1 MRTQFR
7 IVIIP
12 LSILML
18 LIGLGT
24 QQAND
29 SFTEVD
35 WTGDNPTGPSLQAYT
50 PRTPFTVDGNDT
62 FSIQGFSGSG
72 TEANPYVIDDVLISV
87 SPGVFGITIRNTDAY
102 FVINNSRIV
111 GSQGGGVFLDNATNG
126 KIRNSSFELLDLCIQ
141 IQYSDNCSVEYSKLE
156 NVGLG
161 VYIILSDW
169 FIFKS
174 NIISGTSRAAL
185 TFAGAGNSTVS
196 NNIITDIDFISG
208 LAGIHIAGSGNTTFT
223 DNIISRVTSSSGIG
237 GVYFQEGDGHIIANN
252 TLTYGDGQTAMLYV
266 YKSNWTD
273 IRQNSIDVTSG
284 SGLSLQDFHHGRI
297 RNNTV
302 SRSSYEGIYAISSV
316 ENLIVNNTIYGCGHE
331 AIRIHDLCAR
341 NEIYNNKFG
350 WSGWGI
356 ARDTGL
362 TGIDIDHWDDSAGV
376 GNSWSDYIGPGV
388 RTIFDS
394 AGAVDNY
401 PTTWSDNSLPTISSP
416 DNITIAWNQESV
428 INWSI
433 SDNYPYTYQLFVE
446 DSLVEEGYWFSGF
459 HEEMVTGFSEGLYNF
474 TLSLEDA
481 AGNSVSDTVF
491 VSIEDSDPPN
501 VDSPDDIIYEQGS
514 SGNDI
519 VWTLGDRNPG
529 FYRVEGN
536 GTTVGDTVWTNG
548 TITVDIDDFT
558 PGTYN
563 HTIVVLDQYGNE
575 AKDTVFVIV
584 EDTTPPLVV
593 TSGDFSYNVG
603 TTGHEITWTL
613 GDLNPHEYRIDG
625 NGSTI
630 GWTAWAN
637 GTVTLGI
644 DGHSVGIYN
653 HTISVVDDYGNIATD
668 TIFVTVTEDTTV
680 PEVDVPSGIDYEQ
693 GELNNEINWTVGDI
707 NPSTYSV
714 VGNGTTVSDIAWTNG
729 TITLNVDGLSPGV
742 YNHTIIVIDAYGNQ
756 ARSTVFVTVH
766 DTVDPDLDS
775 PPDLFYEQ
783 GSDSNAI
790 NWTVGDRNPGI
801 YRIDGNATTLV
812 WTAWTNGTISMNVD
826 GLALGTYNFT
836 ITILDLSDNSVQ
848 DTVYVIV
855 EDTTLPSLDSPIDV
869 EYEIGET
876 GNTITW
882 TVSDLNPDFYELY
895 VNELLNETAPWSGS
909 SIVIDIDG
917 LSIGQHNFTLVVF
930 DTSGL
935 PAIDVVQVT
944 VSEIPTTTISTTTTP
959 STTTTTTST
968 SPTDTT
974 TTTSGTT
981 TPTGTQM
988 ELPLESI
995 VLILG
1000 AAGAVVVLI
1009 VIIRI
1014 KKN

>member
-12 LSILML
+12 FSILML
-18 LIGLGT
+18 LIVLGT
-24 QQAND
+24 PQVND

-35 WTGDNPTGPSLQAYT
+35 WTGENPTGPSLLAYT
-50 PRTPFTVDGNDT
+50 PRIPFTVDGNDT

-87 SPGVFGITIRNTDAY
+87 SPGIFGITIRNTDAY
-102 FVINNSRIV
+102 FVINNSRVV

-126 KIRNSSFELLDLCIQ
+126 KIRNCSFELLDLCIQ

-156 NVGLG
+156 NVGQG

-169 FIFKS
+169 FLFKS
-174 NIISGTSRAAL
+174 NIISGTSYAAL
-185 TFAGAGNSTVS
+185 TLLGAGNSTVS
-196 NNIITDIDFISG
+196 NNIITDIDLISG
-208 LAGIHIAGSGNTTFT
+208 GAGIRIAGSGNTTFS
-223 DNIISRVTSSSGIG
+223 DNIISRVTSSSGI
-237 GVYFQEGDGHIIANN
+237 YFQEGDGYIIANN
-252 TLTYGDGQTAMLYV
+252 TLTNGDTPFGMLSV

-316 ENLIVNNTIYGCGHE
+316 ENLIVNNAIYGCGHE

-401 PTTWSDNSLPTISSP
+401 PTTWSDTSLPTISSP

-459 HEEMVTGFSEGLYNF
+459 HEEMVTGLSEGLYNY
-474 TLSLEDA
+474 TLYLEDA
-481 AGNSVSDTVF
+481 AGNSVSNTVF

-529 FYRVEGN
+529 VYRVEGN

-548 TITVDIDDFT
+548 TITIDIDDFT
-558 PGTYN
+558 PGIYN
-563 HTIVVLDQYGNE
+563 YTIVVLDQYGNE
-575 AKDTVFVIV
+575 AKDTVFVFV
-584 EDTTPPLVV
+584 EDTTSPLIV
-593 TSGDFSYNVG
+593 TSGDFSYNIG

-613 GDLNPHEYRIDG
+613 GDINPYEYRIDG
-625 NGSTI
+625 NGSTVVWI
-630 GWTAWAN
+630 AWVN
-637 GTVTLGI
+637 ETVSIDI
-644 DGHSVGIYN
+644 DGYPVGVFN

-668 TIFVTVTEDTTV
+668 TVFVTVAEDTTV
-680 PEVDVPSGIDYEQ
+680 PEVDVPSDINYEQ

-742 YNHTIIVIDAYGNQ
+742 YNHTIVVLDAYGNQ
-756 ARSTVFVTVH
+756 ASSTVFVTVL
-766 DTVDPDLDS
+766 DTVNPDLDS
-775 PPDLFYEQ
+775 PPDVLYEL
-783 GSDSNAI
+783 GSI
-790 NWTVGDRNPGI
+790 NNVISWAVGDRNPDL
-801 YRIDGNATTLV
+801 YRIDGNSTTIS
-812 WTAWTNGTISMNVD
+812 WTPWSNGTISLNVD
-826 GLALGTYNFT
+826 GLALGTYNVT
-836 ITILDLSDNSVQ
+836 ITIIDLSDNSVQ
-848 DTVYVIV
+848 DTVYVTV
-855 EDTTLPSLDSPIDV
+855 EDTTPPSLDSPIDV

-876 GNTITW
+876 GNSITW
-882 TVSDLNPDFYELY
+882 IGSDLNPDFYELY
-895 VNELLNETAPWSGS
+895 IDQVLNESASWTGI
-909 SIVIDIDG
+909 SIIIDIDG
-917 LSIGQHNFTLVVF
+917 FSGGHHNLTLLVF
-930 DTSGL
+930 DTSGNS
-935 PAIDVVQVT
+935 AVDIVFVT
-944 VSEIPTTTISTTTTP
+944 VSERPTITT

-968 SPTDTT
+968 SSTT
-974 TTTSGTT
+974 TGTT

-988 ELPLESI
+988 EIPLESV
-995 VLILG
+995 VLVLSVS
-1000 AAGAVVVLI
+1000 GAVIVLI
-1009 VIIRI
+1009 VIIRA